1 MAGRKDLKVP
11 HSKMDLSIAESLV
24 RAGYLKSSQR
34 KGRGVKKI
42 IAIELKYDEE
52 DKPVIRDIKFISRP
66 SKRVYRGYR
75 EIRRS
80 KQGYGHYFI
89 STPRGI
95 LNNLEAKKMKVGG
108 ELLFEIW

>member
-1 MAGRKDLKVP
+1 MAGRKNLKVP
-11 HSKMDLSIAESLV
+11 HSKMDFSIAESLV
-24 RAGYLKSSQR
+24 RAGYLKSSQK

-42 IAIELKYDEE
+42 IAIELKYGEE
-52 DKPVIRDIKFISRP
+52 DRPVIRDIKFISRP

-80 KQGYGHYFI
+80 KQGYGRYFI